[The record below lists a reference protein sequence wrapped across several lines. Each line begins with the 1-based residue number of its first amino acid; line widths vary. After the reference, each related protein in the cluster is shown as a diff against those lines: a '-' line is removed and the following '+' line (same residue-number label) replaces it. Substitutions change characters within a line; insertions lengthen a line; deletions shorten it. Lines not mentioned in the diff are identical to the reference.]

1 MPTFTA
7 IVHKEGDLY
16 VARCPEAGTVS
27 RGLGKEEAVANLREA
42 TKLHL
47 EGLPAQRRKAALARW
62 GRWVRWLVFASILF
76 VVCPLAHMEFA
87 PPPPD
92 FVEGPFVLVVSLMLS
107 GFSTV
112 ATVLYVVVTA
122 ILYRALRARPKTYT
136 VSDIILFCVLALL
149 LIYLATHVEY
159 VPLQRN
165 A

>member
-1 MPTFTA
+1 
-7 IVHKEGDLY
+7 
-16 VARCPEAGTVS
+16 
-27 RGLGKEEAVANLREA
+27 
-42 TKLHL
+42 
-47 EGLPAQRRKAALARW
+47 
-62 GRWVRWLVFASILF
+62 
-76 VVCPLAHMEFA
+76 MEFA